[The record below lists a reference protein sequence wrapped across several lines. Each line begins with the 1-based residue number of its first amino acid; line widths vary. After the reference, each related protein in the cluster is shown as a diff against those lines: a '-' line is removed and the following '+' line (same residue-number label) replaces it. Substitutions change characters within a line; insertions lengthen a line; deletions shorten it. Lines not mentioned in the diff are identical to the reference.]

1 MTPQQKLLADAR
13 AARLADD
20 YDAAMRL
27 CEAFLATQPGDPE
40 GESFL
45 GLCRVETGD
54 REGGPLIERAA
65 AAAPDNPFAALYLSM
80 LREREGALRE
90 AVTCANRAAAN
101 APGMFE
107 AWAQLGKLLGQ
118 AGKYAEALTA
128 LRQASRLNPNHPGA
142 ALLLAGAALE
152 TDDLGTCEQALAA
165 LESAG
170 ANASPQVLRLRVHL
184 ARKRGRWSDLEAAAK
199 TWLKL
204 DPYAEEAR
212 IALAY
217 ALSQQGYYD
226 QACAVYAPL
235 AAGPAPSAQHL
246 AALGRY
252 KLGGR
257 RLEEAIDCFNRALER
272 DPHHA
277 EAMFGLARCSLFRG
291 ALDDA
296 AIFCRRALKADPRH
310 AEAWGLLVDATGGRI
325 DDAEYAQIAALAEEQ
340 RLFPEARATLLFAKG
355 DVLHRRKDAAGA
367 FASWSAANAVKRA
380 QAETAGQGYRRDEQE
395 ALTRKL
401 RALFPVDPLEGAPW
415 RDDGV
420 DSDPAP
426 IFIVGMPRSGTTLL
440 ENALAAH
447 PHVTGAGEVPA
458 LPFILSEFLNWAER
472 AGWDGGPIPPE
483 MRAEWRRLYFEQC
496 AKYAVGGRARFV
508 ADKQPQ
514 NFLAIGLIRRLFPE
528 ARIIHI
534 RRNPVETGFSIF
546 RRNFTRQWPFATDLS
561 DIAHYY
567 GEYARIAAHWADVAG
582 PGIAFVQYEALVADF
597 EAEIRRLVAF
607 CGLDWDER
615 CLEYYKAE
623 RPVLTFSA
631 TQVRKAPSKEH
642 LHATAAYDAYLAPLR
657 ESLIAAGV
665 DLKTGALQA

>member
-1 MTPQQKLLADAR
+1 MTPEQKLLADAR

-27 CEAFLATQPGDPE
+27 CRAFLAMRPGDPE

-45 GLCRVETGD
+45 GLCRIETGD
-54 REGGPLIERAA
+54 RAGAALIERAA
-65 AAAPDNPFAALYLSM
+65 ESAPDNPVVALYHSM

-90 AVTCANRAAAN
+90 AVVSANRAAAN
-101 APGMFE
+101 APGLFE

-128 LRQASRLNPNHPGA
+128 LRQACRLNPDHPGA

-152 TDDLGTCEQALAA
+152 TDDLETCEQALAA
-165 LESAG
+165 LETTGAG
-170 ANASPQVLRLRVHL
+170 AQVLRLRAHL
-184 ARKRGRWSDLEAAAK
+184 ARKRGRWSDLEAAA
-199 TWLKL
+199 TAWLET
-204 DPYAEEAR
+204 DPSAEEAR

-235 AAGPAPSAQHL
+235 AAGPAPRAEHL

-257 RLEEAIDCFNRALER
+257 RLEEAVDCFNRALAR
-272 DPHHA
+272 DPACA
-277 EAMFGLARCSLFRG
+277 EAIFGLARCSLFRG

-296 AIFCRRALKADPRH
+296 AGFCRRALEADPRH
-310 AEAWGLLVDATGGRI
+310 AEAWGLLVDATDGRV
-325 DDAEYAQIAALAEEQ
+325 DDAELAQIGALAEEKTWS
-340 RLFPEARATLLFAKG
+340 PEARATLLFAKG
-355 DVLHRRKDAAGA
+355 DALHRRKDAAGA
-367 FASWSAANAVKRA
+367 FEAWSAANAVKRA
-380 QAETAGQGYRRDEQE
+380 QAETGGHAYRRDEQE

-401 RALFPVDPLEGAPW
+401 RALFPADPLEGAPW
-415 RDDGV
+415 RDEGADG
-420 DSDPAP
+420 DPAP

-458 LPFILSEFLNWAER
+458 LPFILGEFLAWAER
-472 AGWDGGPIPPE
+472 TGWKGGPLPADA
-483 MRAEWRRLYFEQC
+483 RAAWRRLYFDQC

-514 NFLAIGLIRRLFPE
+514 NFLAVGLIRRLFPE
-528 ARIIHI
+528 ARVIHI

-561 DIAHYY
+561 DIGHYY
-567 GEYARIAAHWADVAG
+567 GEYARIAAHWAEAIG
-582 PGIAFVQYEALVADF
+582 PGIAFVQYEDLIADF
-597 EAEIRRLVAF
+597 EAQIRRLIDF
-607 CGLDWDER
+607 CGLGWDER
-615 CLEYYKAE
+615 CLEYYKAD

-631 TQVRKAPSKEH
+631 TQVRKAPSREH
-642 LHATAAYDAYLAPLR
+642 LRATAAYKAFLAPLKQ
-657 ESLIAAGV
+657 SLAAAGV
-665 DLKTGALQA
+665 ELETGALRA

>member
-27 CEAFLATQPGDPE
+27 CQAFLATQPGDPE

-45 GLCRVETGD
+45 GLCRIETGD
-54 REGGPLIERAA
+54 REGAALIERAA

-90 AVTCANRAAAN
+90 AVVSANRAAAK

-128 LRQASRLNPNHPGA
+128 LRHANRLNPNHAGA

-152 TDDLGTCEQALAA
+152 TDDLETCEQALAA
-165 LESAG
+165 LEKAG
-170 ANASPQVLRLRVHL
+170 AGSSPQVLRLRAHL
-184 ARKRGRWSDLEAAAK
+184 SRKRGRWSDLETAAK
-199 TWLKL
+199 AWLKT
-204 DPYAEEAR
+204 DPSAEEAR

-235 AAGPAPSAQHL
+235 AAGPAPNAEHL

-257 RLEEAIDCFNRALER
+257 RLEEAVECFNRALER
-272 DPHHA
+272 DQDCA
-277 EAMFGLARCSLFRG
+277 EAMFGLARCNLFRG

-296 AIFCRRALKADPRH
+296 AAFCRRALKADPRH

-325 DDAEYAQIAALAEEQ
+325 DDAEYAQIAALAKEP
-340 RLFPEARATLLFAKG
+340 RLSPEARATLLFAKG
-355 DVLHRRKDAAGA
+355 DALHRRKDAAGA
-367 FASWSAANAVKRA
+367 FEAWSAANAVKRA
-380 QAETAGQGYRRDEQE
+380 QAETAGQGYRRENQE

-401 RALFPVDPLEGAPW
+401 RTLFPEDPLEGARW
-415 RDDGV
+415 RGDET
-420 DSDPAP
+420 SSAPAP

-447 PHVTGAGEVPA
+447 PQVTGAGEVPA
-458 LPFILSEFLNWAER
+458 LPFILGEFLDWTER
-472 AGWDGGPIPPE
+472 VGWDGGPIPAE
-483 MRAEWRRLYFEQC
+483 IRTEWRRLYFDQC
-496 AKYAVGGRARFV
+496 TKYAVSELARFV

-514 NFLAIGLIRRLFPE
+514 NFLAVGLIRRLFPE

-561 DIAHYY
+561 DIGHYY
-567 GEYARIAAHWADVAG
+567 GEYARIAAHWADVAQS
-582 PGIAFVQYEALVADF
+582 GIAFVQYEALVADF
-597 EAEIRRLVAF
+597 ESEIRRLVDF

-615 CLEYYKAE
+615 SLEYYKAE

-642 LHATAAYDAYLAPLR
+642 LRAAADYDAFLEPLKK
-657 ESLIAAGV
+657 SLIVTGV
-665 DLKTGALQA
+665 DLETGGLQA